1 MGELM
6 YAHFHARKMGS
17 AEDIHLY
24 ETGDTRIC
32 EICEH
37 YKAESEK
44 MQDALHEIETIKT
57 EEEEK
62 LEEERFGEE
71 IGLPETGEEKDM
83 GLDYID
89 DMRDRKK
96 RRLTH
101 KKRLLAV
108 HAKRKSIKK
117 IGHRRL
123 RVRRLRKRLKRK
135 VVHHLTHHARKTG

>member
-1 MGELM
+1 
-6 YAHFHARKMGS
+6 
-17 AEDIHLY
+17 
-24 ETGDTRIC
+24 
-32 EICEH
+32 
-37 YKAESEK
+37 

-71 IGLPETGEEKDM
+71 IGLPETKGKGEEKDM

-108 HAKRKSIKK
+108 HAKEKSIKK

-123 RVRRLRKRLKRK
+123 RVRRLRKYIETKSCASSYSLC
-135 VVHHLTHHARKTG
+135 A